1 MKDIKHARLMLD
13 MAEADVRAMM
23 NMTDSDKFTDSVF
36 GFHCQQAVEKLCK
49 AWLSAEGVEYP
60 RTHDLRTLMQ
70 FIEQHSLGDIDAF
83 VDLVDL
89 TDYAV
94 QFRYEAP
101 MDLEPLERPS
111 LCERILDLN
120 RHVESLL

>member
-23 NMTDSDKFTDSVF
+23 NMTNSDNFTDSVF

-49 AWLSAEGVEYP
+49 AWLSVEGVEYP

-70 FIEQHSLGDIDAF
+70 LIEQECPGDIDSF

-111 LCERILDLN
+111 LCQRILDLN

>member
-1 MKDIKHARLMLD
+1 MRDAKHGRLMLD
-13 MAEADVRAMM
+13 LAGADIQAMTHM
-23 NMTDSDKFTDSVF
+23 MDSDKFPESVF

-70 FIEQHSLGDIDAF
+70 FLEQRRPREIGVFLP
-83 VDLVDL
+83 LVDL

-94 QFRYEAP
+94 QFRYDAP
-101 MDLEPLERPS
+101 IDLQPLDRPA
-111 LCERILDLN
+111 LCGQILAL
-120 RHVESLL
+120 RAHVESLL